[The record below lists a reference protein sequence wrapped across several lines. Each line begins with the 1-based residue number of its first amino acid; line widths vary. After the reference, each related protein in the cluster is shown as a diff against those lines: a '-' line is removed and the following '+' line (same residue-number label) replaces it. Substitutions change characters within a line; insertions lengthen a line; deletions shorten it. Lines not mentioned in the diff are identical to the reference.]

1 MPTPIQAFQIKSEDT
16 KDLKTPFDDDYE
28 DAAIMSTEF
37 ISDYS
42 FEASEGASIVS
53 TEITDIEITDAK

>member
-1 MPTPIQAFQIKSEDT
+1 MTRKVYA
-16 KDLKTPFDDDYE
+16 DLTVKVIVEFDDDYE